1 VIKREYF
8 IPLRGFIKSFTLGKF
23 DIYKI
28 PLKTLAVGN
37 HTFDYLLDTEY
48 FKNIDGQEVQKGKVI
63 AKVLVVNNGSNYEI
77 TFNLEGIVQVPCD
90 RCLDDMDL
98 PINHKSRL
106 IVKFGLEYAEESDEI
121 IVIPESEGEINI
133 AWFLYEFIAL
143 SIPIKHIHAPGKC
156 NRLMSSKLKKH
167 STKNVDDEDEEEI
180 EVEFE
185 DTEPVVDF
193 EESDSQQTDPRWDEL
208 KKIIDNN

>member
-1 VIKREYF
+1 M
-8 IPLRGFIKSFTLGKF
+8 RGFIKRFTLGKF

-28 PLKTLAVGN
+28 PLKTLTVGS
-37 HTFDYLLDTEY
+37 HSYDFELDGEY
-48 FKNIDGQEVQKGKVI
+48 FKKIDSQEVQRGKVT
-63 AKVLVVNNGSNYEI
+63 AKVLVTNDGVNYELK
-77 TFNLEGIVQVPCD
+77 FQLEGIVQVPCD

-98 PINHKSRL
+98 PITHKGRL
-106 IVKFGLEYAEESDEI
+106 IVKFGETFAEEGDDI
-121 IVIPESEGEINI
+121 IIIPEAEGEINI

-167 STKNVDDEDEEEI
+167 SAKSTDDDDDEEI

-185 DTEPVVDF
+185 DSEPITDF
-193 EESDSQQTDPRWDEL
+193 EASEPQQTDPRWDEL

>member
-1 VIKREYF
+1 
-8 IPLRGFIKSFTLGKF
+8 LRGFIKRFTLGKF

-37 HTFDYLLDTEY
+37 HTFNYDLDTEY
-48 FKNIDGQEVQKGKVI
+48 FKKIDSQEVQKGKVL
-63 AKVLVVNNGSNYEI
+63 AKVLVKNTGEDYDLN
-77 TFNLEGIVQVPCD
+77 FQLEGIIQVPCD

-98 PINHKSRL
+98 PVSYKSRL
-106 IVKFGLEYAEESDEI
+106 IVKLGENYAEEGDDI
-121 IVIPESEGEINI
+121 IIIPEVEGEINI

-143 SIPIKHIHAPGKC
+143 SIPIKHVHAPGKC

-167 STKNVDDEDEEEI
+167 LIKSSDDEDDDEI
-180 EVEFE
+180 EVELE
-185 DTEPVVDF
+185 ESESLVDF
-193 EESDSQQTDPRWDEL
+193 EELETSQTTDPRWDEL